1 MDYLT
6 IMLALTLST
15 APPPVDPSDKSS
27 RYAAGFHGGL
37 YSDAPRYTIPLSTQ
51 PGERSWIDV
60 RLKNVRGR
68 PGVGITFRF

>member
-15 APPPVDPSDKSS
+15 TPPQPDE
-27 RYAAGFHGGL
+27 YAAGFHGGL
-37 YSDAPRYTIPLSTQ
+37 YGNAPRYTIPLSTL
-51 PGERSWIDV
+51 PGRRRWIDV

-68 PGVGITFRF
+68 PGVLVSFRF